1 MIEYLIELLGRMIH
15 RHPESAAQPNSYR
28 AGGSSGGF

>member
-1 MIEYLIELLGRMIH
+1 MIEYLIELLVRMID
-15 RHPESAAQPNSYR
+15 RHPESVVEPDSYR